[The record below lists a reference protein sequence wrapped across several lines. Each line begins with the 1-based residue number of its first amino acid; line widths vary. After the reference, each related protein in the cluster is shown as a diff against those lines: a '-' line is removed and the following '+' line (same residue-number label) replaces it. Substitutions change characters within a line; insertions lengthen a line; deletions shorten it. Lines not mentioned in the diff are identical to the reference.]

1 MPRGRPALEPGTH
14 GEISYTQLEGG
25 KVQAHTR
32 VRLLNGETKR
42 LRVRGKTKAEATR
55 KVKAQAAAAVS
66 LRDNDELRTNST
78 IAELVDHWLDHHDG
92 AAGTIDVYRSTARN
106 HITPNIG
113 QLRLNE
119 VRPSTMQ
126 AFLHQLEEMP
136 ATAKRARSI
145 LSSAFALAV
154 RQDLIATNP
163 IRDTIAPKQKRGE
176 VRAFEGD
183 ELATFLAMV
192 DHYATSGRKGRGAAF
207 PRLVRFLV
215 GTGVRL
221 SEALSIRANDVDLA
235 AETPT
240 AIVRPTKDGGTS
252 TRVVQLPKIAAD
264 AARDQLQDTGG
275 TFDWLFPTSTG
286 THISKSTAE
295 RWIREA
301 RHEWTKAKESKGRPD
316 VSWVTFHTMRK
327 HVATVLSERVSV
339 NAATQQLGHADTTV
353 TQHHYIS
360 RPKAG
365 PAVAQVLNDH
375 LFPSEN
381 GQKVAK

>member
-1 MPRGRPALEPGTH
+1 M
-14 GEISYTQLEGG
+14 
-25 KVQAHTR
+25 
-32 VRLLNGETKR
+32 RLLNGETKR
-42 LRVRGKTKAEATR
+42 IRVRGKTKAEATR
-55 KVKAQAAAAVS
+55 KVKALAANAVA

-78 IAELVDHWLDHHDG
+78 IAELVDHWLNHHDG
-92 AAGTIDVYRSTARN
+92 AAGTVDVYRSTARN

-113 QLRLNE
+113 ELRLNE

-126 AFLHQLEEMP
+126 AFLHRLEEMP

-145 LSSAFALAV
+145 LSSAFGLAV
-154 RQDLIATNP
+154 RQDLITSNP
-163 IRDTIAPKQKRGE
+163 IRETLPPKQKRGE

-192 DHYATSGRKGRGAAF
+192 DHYTTSGRKGRGAAF
-207 PRLVRFLV
+207 PRLVRFLA

-221 SEALSIRANDVDLA
+221 SEALSIRASDVDLD

-264 AARDQLQDTGG
+264 AARDQLRDTGG

-295 RWIREA
+295 RWMREA
-301 RHEWTKAKESKGRPD
+301 RHEWEKANEAKGRPD

-365 PAVAQVLNDH
+365 PAVAEVLNDH
-375 LFPSEN
+375 LFPSES

>member
-14 GEISYTQLEGG
+14 GEISYTELAGG
-25 KVQAHTR
+25 KIQAHTR

-42 LRVRGKTKAEATR
+42 IRVRGKSKAEATR

-66 LRDNDELRTNST
+66 LRDNDEIRTNST
-78 IAELVDHWLDHHDG
+78 IAELIDHWLDHHDG
-92 AAGTIDVYRSTARN
+92 TGSSVDVYRSTARN

-126 AFLHQLEEMP
+126 TFLYQLDETP

-221 SEALSIRANDVDLA
+221 SEALSIRASDVDLHS
-235 AETPT
+235 ETPT

-264 AARDQLQDTGG
+264 AARNQLRDAGG

-301 RHEWTKAKESKGRPD
+301 RQAWGEADEAEGRPD

-360 RPKAG
+360 RPKTG
-365 PAVAQVLNDH
+365 PAVAEVLNDH
-375 LFPSEN
+375 LFPSEI
-381 GQKVAK
+381 GQEVAK